1 MLYFLIMF
9 RRTSKTINITTI
21 FDGIIIIIIIIII
34 IYVYIL
40 LFLAT

>member
-34 IYVYIL
+34 YVYIL